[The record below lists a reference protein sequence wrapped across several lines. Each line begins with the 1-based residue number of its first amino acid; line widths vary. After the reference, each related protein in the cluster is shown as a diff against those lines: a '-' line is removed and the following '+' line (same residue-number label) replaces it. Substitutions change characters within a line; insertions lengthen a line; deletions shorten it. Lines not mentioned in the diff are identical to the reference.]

1 MIRPKIVSMHLS
13 ELESGN
19 EIRISLTGGSGNTT
33 EFIFDCDR
41 DEVRRRKLLYICKEK
56 YKLMFVLISR
66 LEN

>member
-41 DEVRRRKLLYICKEK
+41 DEVQRKLLYIYKEK
-56 YKLMFVLISR
+56 YKLMFVFISR

>member
-1 MIRPKIVSMHLS
+1 MHLS

-41 DEVRRRKLLYICKEK
+41 DEVRRKLLYIYKEK